1 MTQNKTLNDYDKTE
15 EDNNEMTLSSEVKAE
30 LAKKRT
36 GFWFPKTVDHLSLQR
51 DKKIAMKKDLAKR
64 DPEDRPLRIG
74 DSIDEMV
81 DEE

>member
-1 MTQNKTLNDYDKTE
+1 MTQSNTLNDYDETE
-15 EDNNEMTLSSEVKAE
+15 EEEDVTLGSEVKAE

-36 GFWFPKTVDHLSLQR
+36 GFWFPKTVDHLCLQR

-64 DPEDRPLRIG
+64 DPEDRPLRSG